1 MYVCICNA
9 VSDGKIHQAA
19 ANGART
25 LADLQDAL
33 GVATGCG
40 SCAELAM
47 ECLQEALDQEWEASP
62 ALVPGFQ
69 PA

>member
-19 ANGART
+19 AEGACT
-25 LADLQDAL
+25 LADLQDRL

-40 SCAELAM
+40 SCAESAM
-47 ECLQEALDQEWEASP
+47 ACLREARGQATESDEVA
-62 ALVPGFQ
+62 AFQ

>member
-19 ANGART
+19 AEGART
-25 LADLQDAL
+25 LADLQDML
-33 GVATGCG
+33 GIATGCG
-40 SCAELAM
+40 SCADMAM
-47 ECLQEALDQEWEASP
+47 ACLREAHAQADESEALAD
-62 ALVPGFQ
+62 FQ

>member
-19 ANGART
+19 AEGAET
-25 LADLQDAL
+25 LADLQAML
-33 GVATGCG
+33 GLATGCG
-40 SCAELAM
+40 SCADMALA
-47 ECLQEALDQEWEASP
+47 CLQEAHNQVAEADGLPES
-62 ALVPGFQ
+62 Q